1 MNSWIVYDDNTYR
14 MTTILDQIAEKIS
27 AIPQTGT
34 DGHSGNWH
42 RVPRDIIDDALRII
56 DEYRRGLKREEDDL
70 K

>member
-34 DGHSGNWH
+34 DGESGNWF
-42 RVPRDIIDDALRII
+42 RTPQAIIDDALRIV
-56 DEYRRGLKREEDDL
+56 DEYRRGFKREEDDL